1 MESGTVYSSNGRA
14 IQVYENSTFTMNGG
28 LVKSDAVNDQTVN
41 LYGNCSATIN
51 GGTIEGLNTHT
62 AGIAMFEN
70 TTLEVNG
77 GTIKGYDMGISGNG
91 NEHSGN
97 ANITINGGD
106 ISATEGV
113 GMYLPQ
119 RNSTTIING
128 GNISGPTGVEIR
140 ASDLYI
146 NGGNI
151 TATSDTY
158 SVGPNY
164 NGTTSKGSALAVT
177 QHTTQLPINV
187 YINGGNLKG
196 LVPICEANPLGNPDE
211 AIDKVAIYIKNGY
224 FESTGN
230 KVIDAENPNTINQLV
245 TGGIYT
251 YDPTNYVQDGY
262 GVVKL
267 ADNLYEVTRI
277 HNIIIDSSST
287 KYVSVDDTKYPYKST
302 VELNVKNKKGFETII
317 EIIDENGNLINVNND
332 KFMMPD
338 SDVTI
343 KITYRK
349 DVPVPIN
356 PKTYDGII
364 GNIVLFIASIIGII
378 ETLICVKRKRLN

>member
-14 IQVYENSTFTMNGG
+14 IQLYENSTFTMNGG

-119 RNSTTIING
+119 RNSTTIIND
-128 GNISGPTGVEIR
+128 GNISGPTGIEIR

-164 NGTTSKGSALAVT
+164 NGTTSKGSALAVI
-177 QHTTQLPINV
+177 QHTTKLPINV

-196 LVPICEANPLGNPDE
+196 LVPICEANPLGNPDD
-211 AIDKVAIYIKNGY
+211 AIDKVKITIANGN
-224 FESTGN
+224 FESTGD

-245 TGGIYT
+245 TGGTYT
-251 YDPTNYVQDGY
+251 YDPINYVRDGY
-262 GVVKL
+262 GVIKL
-267 ADNLYEVTRI
+267 EDNLYEVTRI

-302 VELNVKNKKGFETII
+302 VELKVKDKKGFNTII
-317 EIIDENGNLINVNND
+317 EIKDENDNLINVSNN
-332 KFMMPD
+332 KFIMPD

-343 KITYRK
+343 KVTYK
-349 DVPVPIN
+349 EDIPVPSN
-356 PKTYDGII
+356 PTTYDGIM
-364 GNIVLFIASIIGII
+364 NSIVLLVISIVG
-378 ETLICVKRKRLN
+378 LITVITVKKKD